1 MVNENQVD
9 TWCIE
14 DLSMREMQGQNK
26 HAMNRAIGDL
36 AWYMFVTML
45 KYKAE

>member
-14 DLSMREMQGQNK
+14 DLSIKEMQGQNK
-26 HAMNRAIGDL
+26 HAMNRNISDL
-36 AWYMFVTML
+36 AWNMFVSML